1 MQSREANELR
11 LYLLT
16 SHFQFKKLVEKIDKS
31 IIEQKEF
38 FEFVKSQMEK
48 VDFPT

>member
-1 MQSREANELR
+1 MQSREANEFL
-11 LYLLT
+11 LYYFT
-16 SHFQFKKLVEKIDKS
+16 AHFQFEKLVEKIEKS

-38 FEFVKSQMEK
+38 YEFVKSQMEK